1 MKRAVSVLLF
11 PLLFPGVTAW
21 ADHHHHKHAAAPA
34 SATPPPLFEG
44 LSTLHHPVTTTVP
57 DAQRYFDQGLR
68 LIYAF
73 NHDEATR
80 AFKEAARLDPNCAM
94 AYWGIALTLGP
105 NYNLPVDAERDRAA
119 YEAVQKA
126 LALAPKVSE
135 AERAYIEALAKRH
148 AADAKA
154 DRKALDIAY
163 ADAMREVAKRFPD
176 DLNAATLFAEA
187 MMNLRPWGL
196 WTIDGQP
203 APGTEEIVSTLE
215 SVLQRN
221 PEHPGAIH
229 YYIHTVEAS
238 TQPERAEPFADRLG
252 KLTPAAGHL
261 VHMPSHIYIR
271 IGRYHD
277 AAEVNAKAAAVDA
290 AYIEKYDIQGAYRM
304 MYYPHNI
311 HFFWASATLEGRSKE
326 ALQAA
331 KDFAAKLPA
340 EMVRQMPMVEGFVPT
355 YLFALVRFGKW
366 QEVLKQ
372 PAPPADLK
380 YSTGM
385 WHYARGLAFAA
396 TKRLNKATAEHQ
408 KLTEIAAATPPETQ
422 VMLNSAAALLQV
434 AANVLGGELAAK
446 RENMDEAV
454 QLLEQAVQSARCPAV

>member
-1 MKRAVSVLLF
+1 
-11 PLLFPGVTAW
+11 
-21 ADHHHHKHAAAPA
+21 
-34 SATPPPLFEG
+34 
-44 LSTLHHPVTTTVP
+44 
-57 DAQRYFDQGLR
+57 
-68 LIYAF
+68 
-73 NHDEATR
+73 
-80 AFKEAARLDPNCAM
+80 
-94 AYWGIALTLGP
+94 
-105 NYNLPVDAERDRAA
+105 
-119 YEAVQKA
+119 
-126 LALAPKVSE
+126 
-135 AERAYIEALAKRH
+135 
-148 AADAKA
+148 
-154 DRKALDIAY
+154 
-163 ADAMREVAKRFPD
+163 MREVAKRFPD
-176 DLNAATLFAEA
+176 DLDAATLFAEA

-196 WTIDGQP
+196 WTMDGQP

-290 AYIEKYDIQGAYRM
+290 AYIEKYDIQGVYRM

-331 KDFAAKLPA
+331 KDFAAKLPV

-434 AANVLGGELAAK
+434 AANVLGGEIAAK
-446 RENMDEAV
+446 RKNMEEAV
-454 QLLEQAVQSARCPAV
+454 QLLEQAVQQQDALRYEEPPAWYYPCVNP